1 MKNMDARCRLDCATH
16 RFRHASWA
24 GLALCLTACSAA
36 PPATPGL
43 VSPSGPGVAF
53 GAVEAALETE
63 PVANGGDAA
72 DDAVVLANGSG
83 RPPLIVGTDK
93 QYGLRVYGLGGKQLQ
108 ALPVGRLNNVDA
120 VEVRPDEFLLAASN
134 RTSNSI
140 DFFSASLLS
149 RTVTQLGSEA
159 LSFEEPYGLCMAKF
173 DDDTHVFV
181 GDKEGQVQHWVFGST
196 LDGNLKTTFLFD
208 TQTEGCVVDT
218 ATATLFVGEEN
229 AGIWSVELATGKVT
243 LYDNVRVDYLEADIE
258 GLDIYD
264 NGRDRYLIASS
275 QGDSSYVVYDLDG
288 LRPLLKLAIA
298 ANAGNGVD
306 GASHTDGIAVTEAPL
321 PGFPAGVLVVQ
332 DGENTAPAAP
342 QNFKIVD
349 WRAIAELLTNN
360 Q

>member
-1 MKNMDARCRLDCATH
+1 M
-16 RFRHASWA
+16 
-24 GLALCLTACSAA
+24 ALCLAACSA

-53 GAVEAALETE
+53 GEVEAALETD
-63 PVANGGDAA
+63 PVVSSDDAA

-83 RPPLIVGTDK
+83 AAPLIVGTDK
-93 QYGLRVYGLGGKQLQ
+93 QFGLRIYSLGGNEIQ

-120 VEVRPDEFLLAASN
+120 VEVARDEFLLAASN
-134 RTSNSI
+134 RTTNSI
-140 DFFSASLLS
+140 DFFRASL
-149 RTVTQLGSEA
+149 RTRSVTAVGSEP
-159 LSFEEPYGLCMAKF
+159 LSFEEPYGLCMAAF
-173 DDDTHVFV
+173 DGATHVFV
-181 GDKEGQVQHWVFGST
+181 GDKSGHVERWAFGPDLEGKLEDTYS
-196 LDGNLKTTFLFD
+196 FD
-208 TQTEGCVVDT
+208 SQTEGCVVDT
-218 ATATLFVGEEN
+218 RTATLFVGEEN
-229 AGIWSVELATGKVT
+229 AGIWSVDLATGQST

-264 NGRDRYLIASS
+264 NGTQRYLLASS
-275 QGDSSYVVYDLDG
+275 QGDSTYVIYDLDG
-288 LRPLLKLAIA
+288 LRPLLKLAIT

-306 GASHTDGIAVTEAPL
+306 GASHTDGIAVTTASL

-349 WRAIAELLTNN
+349 WRAIAELLSNN